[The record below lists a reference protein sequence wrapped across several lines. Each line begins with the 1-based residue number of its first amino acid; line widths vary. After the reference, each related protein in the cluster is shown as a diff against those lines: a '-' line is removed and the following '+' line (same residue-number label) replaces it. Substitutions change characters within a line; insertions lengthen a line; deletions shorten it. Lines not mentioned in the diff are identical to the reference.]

1 MLEMKS
7 DLFTFG
13 GRDDNNQDTPLMYRL
28 TCLDFSNNY
37 WTIFEKLKIPRS
49 YTVVLPVA
57 DCTLTTIPT
66 AIPTTNLT
74 TTTTQTTNINT
85 TIMTTTTTSSKAQK
99 FFSFAINNIFHA
111 SY

>member
-1 MLEMKS
+1 MKS

-74 TTTTQTTNINT
+74 TTTTQTTTQTTNINT
-85 TIMTTTTTSSKAQK
+85 TIMTTASSKAK
-99 FFSFAINNIFHA
+99 TFFSFAINNIFYA